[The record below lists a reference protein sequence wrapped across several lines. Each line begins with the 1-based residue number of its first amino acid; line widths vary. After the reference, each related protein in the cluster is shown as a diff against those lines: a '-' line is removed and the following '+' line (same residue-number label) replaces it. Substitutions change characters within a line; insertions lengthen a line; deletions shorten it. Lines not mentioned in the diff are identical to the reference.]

1 LLDVGVFPLELQN
14 FDLAK
19 KFFHKGKKKINAN
32 KNTTDM
38 LI

>member
-1 LLDVGVFPLELQN
+1 MWVFFFLLKLQN

-19 KFFHKGKKKINAN
+19 KILSKRKKINAN

>member
-1 LLDVGVFPLELQN
+1 LLDVGVFPLKLQN

-19 KFFHKGKKKINAN
+19 KFFQKGKKINAN